1 MRHLVATL
9 FFLIFSNILHVY
21 GIEIDGINYN
31 ISGDEAMVIQWT
43 FDDTKTY
50 SGDVVIPESVT
61 YDGKDYSVTSIS
73 SYAFKGCDKLT
84 SITIPNSVTTIG
96 YGAFKDCSCLSA
108 INLAPS
114 VVRIYHNAFSG
125 TPWYDNLPD
134 GMVYVGK
141 VAYKYKGEMPEGTH
155 LSIKEGTLS
164 ITEQA
169 FALCSGLVS
178 VTIPEGITT
187 IEELA
192 FGGCSSLVSVKLPES
207 LTSIGSSV
215 FYDCVSLSSIDIPSG
230 ITKIGSGAFARC
242 RSLTSI
248 AIPEGSWYI
257 YPNTFSGCDNLADV
271 VLPESLRNIDSFAF
285 MGCSGLQSIVCNAPA
300 PPSYGQLVFYG
311 VEKQNCKLYVPKGCE
326 EAYRNA
332 GEWKDFNIIEMGTGI
347 SEMQN
352 ERVKSE
358 KYDNAIYDLQGRKVI
373 GAEANSSLFTLHSSL
388 KKGLYIVNGRKIAVK

>member
-1 MRHLVATL
+1 MKHFIVTL
-9 FFLIFSNILHVY
+9 FFIIACFTQYVY
-21 GIEIDGINYN
+21 GVEIDGINYKF
-31 ISGDEAMVIQWT
+31 SGDEATVISWPL
-43 FDDTKTY
+43 DGGKTY
-50 SGDVVIPESVT
+50 SGDVIIPESVT
-61 YDGKDYSVTSIS
+61 YMGVEYCVTVIGSGAFDGCSE
-73 SYAFKGCDKLT
+73 LT
-84 SITIPNSVTTIG
+84 TVTIPNSVTTIG

-230 ITKIGSGAFARC
+230 TTKIGSGAFARC

-257 YPNTFSGCDNLADV
+257 YPNTFSGCDNLAAV

-311 VEKQNCKLYVPKGCE
+311 VEKQNCKLYVPEGCE

-332 GEWKDFNIIEMGTGI
+332 GEWKDFNITEMGTGI
-347 SEMQN
+347 N
-352 ERVKSE
+352 EVKSE
-358 KYDNAIYDLQGRKVI
+358 KYDDAIYDISGRKVDFQFSTF
-373 GAEANSSLFTLHSSL
+373 NSQFR
-388 KKGLYIVNGRKIAVK
+388 KKGLYIQNGVKRVIK